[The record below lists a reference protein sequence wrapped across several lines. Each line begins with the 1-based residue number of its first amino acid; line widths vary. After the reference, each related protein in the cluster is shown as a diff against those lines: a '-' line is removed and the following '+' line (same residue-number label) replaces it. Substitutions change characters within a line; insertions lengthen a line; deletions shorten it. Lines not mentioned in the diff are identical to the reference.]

1 MRHPL
6 YERCSHAPAA
16 LIFITA
22 LCSASACSAEIFKC
36 ATKDGTP
43 LYQNFPCQFDSMGWL
58 PSSPQTA
65 PTTASATANAS
76 GPRIGMTA
84 DEIRALLGEP
94 VDVTEDEPASGGRV
108 SFWRYADG
116 TTLQFDHKQR
126 VLAVQRPKL

>member
-1 MRHPL
+1 M
-6 YERCSHAPAA
+6 
-16 LIFITA
+16 
-22 LCSASACSAEIFKC
+22 
-36 ATKDGTP
+36 P

-58 PSSPQTA
+58 PSSPQA
-65 PTTASATANAS
+65 ATKSANAS

-84 DEIRALLGEP
+84 DEVRALLGEP

-126 VLAVQRPKL
+126 VLAVQRQ